1 MYLRLIQ
8 FTFTYASTGLIVRPI
23 KYPRYASGQTNKVPF
38 NLTRQFETRQSNI
51 TVTWNHKPIEGQ
63 TNNID
68 QIRLPRI
75 IRLIQQQASLQPLGV
90 RLLLGTYVN
99 WRATNI
105 DETICV
111 KSGNQQDQT
120 LAGKVNEYADPDKR
134 CRSKRENCC
143 CHTLTPS

>member
-1 MYLRLIQ
+1 MLQRVSSCAQLSIPDMP
-8 FTFTYASTGLIVRPI
+8 VD
-23 KYPRYASGQTNKVPF
+23 KQTKF
-38 NLTRQFETRQSNI
+38 HSISLANLKLANQTSQLHGTTSQ
-51 TVTWNHKPIEGQ
+51 GQ

-68 QIRLPRI
+68 QIRLPRTI
-75 IRLIQQQASLQPLGV
+75 CLIQQQASLQPLGV
-90 RLLLGTYVN
+90 RLLSGTYVN

>member
-1 MYLRLIQ
+1 MLQRVSSCAQLSIPDMPVDKQTKFHSISLRLANLKLANQTSQ
-8 FTFTYASTGLIVRPI
+8 FYGT
-23 KYPRYASGQTNKVPF
+23 
-38 NLTRQFETRQSNI
+38 TRQE
-51 TVTWNHKPIEGQ
+51 Q

-75 IRLIQQQASLQPLGV
+75 IRLIQQRASLQPLGV
-90 RLLLGTYVN
+90 CLFSGTYVN

-105 DETICV
+105 DETVCV
-111 KSGNQQDQT
+111 KSGNQQNQT
-120 LAGKVNEYADPDKR
+120 LAGKVNEYADPGKR